1 MAKGKFEK
9 WLLPENLIR
18 IEGWAKD
25 GLIDEQIAANLGV
38 RRCTLYDWKKRF
50 PEIAEALSK
59 GKDSA
64 DREVENAL
72 FKSAL
77 GYEYDEETYELDRK
91 TGEMVLVK
99 TVTKRVPPN
108 PTSCIFWTK
117 NRKPDE
123 WRDKQLVD
131 IASDVELFVR
141 IDDGDGDGVG

>member
-1 MAKGKFEK
+1 
-9 WLLPENLIR
+9 LPENLIR

-38 RRCTLYDWKKRF
+38 RRSTLHNWRVRF

-77 GYEYDEETYELDRK
+77 GYEYDEKTYELDRK
-91 TGEMVLVK
+91 TGEIVLVK

-108 PTSCIFWTK
+108 PTSGIFWMK

-131 IASDVELFVR
+131 IASDVELNVR
-141 IDDGDGDGVG
+141 IDDGAGDGVG